1 MTKLLILAALLL
13 AVVGG
18 LTYTF
23 MSSASPLAAQTV
35 LATRSLDATDVE
47 PHTSVTVT
55 VTLADDYSGRVAR
68 VVETLDSGLIFDH
81 TSVTG
86 DAQYRP
92 AESDPAGGVLVFN
105 MFGLGGIAGDS
116 FSYKVWSADDG
127 SYDINGV
134 LTDGE
139 QMDHIIAASTVNVS
153 TTPPQTGPQP
163 AMNDLDFDVVRAT
176 AYSGAAVSAVG
187 HPIGSASQL
196 MWTIDTE
203 MARKSGDGEVTRK
216 DGSVVI
222 ATVGDFQVV
231 ETSAGS
237 NAFYLEVKN
246 SNPGISGGADDISV
260 NLTYVDADDMEL
272 ITTLTGVINEQ
283 EALSFTNAPFVF
295 TVPQNTGYGI
305 PIGNFAVSGDVA
317 GENLDGIISG
327 DDAKKF
333 SVNDDNMTI
342 LRKNGELLDV
352 RDYEFNLTVNGD
364 AGIAGRVLR
373 ADVTVR
379 VTASNDGH
387 IAPAEFTETIPE
399 NMPGAGLV
407 KATTEVGAPIE
418 SIVTNPD
425 NDTLKYSIEGAGA
438 APFDIDP
445 DTGQI
450 TVGPDDIGDNGS
462 DGENDTYNFDIR
474 VSDNVSAND
483 VIIAA
488 TVTVDVNNPVMAKT
502 DDLPDGVTEDDGV
515 YSYSTD
521 PVAGTANGVPLLDL
535 SMLVDAGEGDVNDT
549 LTYVADIMPNEP
561 LLVNDAGMLI
571 LTHVPRAVE
580 DKLSGDYEFSVD
592 IDDGYNSGNGAD
604 ENITIKLTVN
614 VKPKPAQSTPS
625 LTANIDENM
634 TDVVQ
639 AALADLDSSDNSSL
653 AALQAEIEASGGVTY
668 VHTGGSNGGGPG
680 AGAIFSV
687 DGETGAVM
695 LDVAQDAETL
705 TAMPT
710 VVFQVD
716 RMSDRAVLG
725 IVFVAVRINNVNE
738 APVFGAAPELSVS
751 EKAQVNTNVGDPITA
766 ADEDT
771 GDTITYSIEGDDAAS
786 FKVMPATGQIQV
798 KNNGLA
804 LGDKMV
810 TLVATDSEGLTDELA
825 LTITVIDENDAPSFD
840 SPYKTEFTVD
850 EQDNVAKAQVL
861 DTYNATDDDGTD
873 ALQGVKFVLTDSD
886 DARHFMI
893 TNDTEGGVH
902 TGVLSVK
909 AGANLDVD
917 AAGTKSEYELLLAV
931 CDKLNACSEKIDITV
946 TIKPMNDNAPVINS
960 GARKSVPV
968 AENTARDV
976 MLESYKAD
984 DADGDKVNYSID
996 GPGSKSFYIT
1006 DEGELKTLE
1015 SLDAD
1020 PDTTTTPVT
1029 PPTPCGAAGCVLKV
1043 IASDGEKRDTM
1054 DVTVV
1059 VHNDEDSVS
1068 TFTVTKANPVPGV
1081 SMGVPDSALA
1091 DTKTSKMGIP
1101 ERPADQ
1107 PATGGKDVDAP
1118 VNFVSA
1124 DWGSWGTVLRVA
1136 VTAQSPDADC
1146 GMAVPGQNNNQCVYI
1161 DVESDS
1167 AGNKFRLEA
1176 YRSTSQ
1182 ENLFVAAVML
1192 VEKDPTDDGD
1202 GKDGDRNNPIY
1213 KHDAG
1218 PGVVRLEA
1226 DEEDEVIFRLVG
1238 STAPPIAIDVENENP
1253 EFNNFAPAHESAFD
1267 DGDVEYT
1274 FTITD
1279 PVSGIPEPEDLAGDN
1294 DGDGDYM
1301 PLVALIATSQCHTK
1315 DPNDKAYSMVDSKVT
1330 AGNALWCKSTPE
1342 IRQVVDDKD
1351 FDEIDDGFEVETKIV
1366 LPENQARYV
1375 TFIVCDNAGN
1385 CAMYTPDENKEKE
1398 ALAEITIDTEDPDL
1412 IEARTGVAWDSTDSK
1427 YDDDSTFIQLLFNDL
1442 TALDPT
1448 SVEADDFDIEGHTIK
1463 AVHWYDVSDTDDD
1476 TVWGDDDA
1484 SNDPGPGDFAY
1495 GGTNTKRGHPLRQS
1509 IRNSVFIELEDE
1521 LAPDE
1526 TPDVTIV
1533 PNGVMDSA
1541 GNEQDDDD
1549 VEADD
1554 WIAPSFTV
1562 VSIVSPRTPEG
1573 SSNQLAG
1580 DGDEVVITL
1589 TSDERI
1595 QQTRPLVTVTYVNA
1609 PKNCVN
1615 TVKSDDYARGEIMTD
1630 TAGCGKSATG
1640 GTLGKTF
1647 ERVSNT
1653 EWIVTVD
1660 EPNDTGY
1667 YNIHIEGNDRSEQR
1681 NKGSEGIAAGS
1692 IATKFFERDG
1702 DVNSDDAHYFQGDI
1716 NLSNPGVRVSGT
1728 QIEETEPT
1736 LEFKTPLF
1744 VELDFTRPYI
1754 DDCAMGEDKKY
1765 KDANC
1770 YAESDE
1776 YAKDSFD
1783 AVTVTS
1789 FTLNGTDMTDMVKT
1803 TDDETFLVS
1812 IENIS
1817 IGDHEIEIMAVDQ
1830 AGNTLDK
1837 ALSVEF
1843 EVEERDD
1850 FSKRLNPG
1858 WNLVSLPGEPADSD
1872 ISVVFGADV
1881 EVRTVYTYNPII
1893 PGGWMVAVRETTDS
1907 EWQGDL
1913 KEITARQGYWVL
1925 SDAIQDWDVS
1935 IPRLAGGAV
1944 GTGTPI
1950 QPPVIALYAGWN
1962 LVPVIDVTGDFD
1974 SKVGGKKGISATAY
1988 LQSLDDG
1995 LDLAR
2000 VLGFDTITNTWST
2013 IMAPE
2018 GGSSADPL
2026 EYGKAYW
2033 VFVRQAASLV
2043 PGN

>member
-1 MTKLLILAALLL
+1 MTKLLILAALMLS
-13 AVVGG
+13 VIGG
-18 LTYTF
+18 LTL
-23 MSSASPLAAQTV
+23 MSSSSPLAAQTAP
-35 LATRSLDATDVE
+35 ATRSLDSSIVKPGAEVM
-47 PHTSVTVT
+47 VTVT
-55 VTLADDYSGRVAR
+55 IADDYAGSLAQFTEMLPDGFAYKAGTLSGGRFSGGSYSGGNLVVNKVDLNGNSLAGTSISYTVTASRTDGDYNFSGTLKDASGGTHTLADTPIAVSSGPAPNEVNAGNFD
-68 VVETLDSGLIFDH
+68 VVPAAALKGATVSGVGNPI
-81 TSVTG
+81 
-86 DAQYRP
+86 
-92 AESDPAGGVLVFN
+92 ESDPLEWDVSDVAGEGKATIEN
-105 MFGLGGIAGDS
+105 AG
-116 FSYKVWSADDG
+116 
-127 SYDINGV
+127 
-134 LTDGE
+134 
-139 QMDHIIAASTVNVS
+139 
-153 TTPPQTGPQP
+153 
-163 AMNDLDFDVVRAT
+163 
-176 AYSGAAVSAVG
+176 AVG
-187 HPIGSASQL
+187 
-196 MWTIDTE
+196 D
-203 MARKSGDGEVTRK
+203 
-216 DGSVVI
+216 
-222 ATVGDFQVV
+222 DFQIV
-231 ETSAGS
+231 EAGS
-237 NAFYLEVKN
+237 NKYRLKVVN
-246 SNPGISGGADDISV
+246 SGAPSLNGSQRISV
-260 NLTYVDADDMEL
+260 DLTYDDDTTVILSGMITERDALEFMNDADGD
-272 ITTLTGVINEQ
+272 G
-283 EALSFTNAPFVF
+283 FVF
-295 TVPQNTGYGI
+295 TVPANVAKGT
-305 PIGNFAVSGDVA
+305 PIGSFKVSGRVVNDD
-317 GENLDGIISG
+317 GSKEPLDGIITNDVDAEPFDVRDG
-327 DDAKKF
+327 D
-333 SVNDDNMTI
+333 MTI
-342 LRKNGELLDV
+342 FKSKEGLLDV
-352 RDYEFNLTVNGD
+352 RDYKFKLTVNGD
-364 AGIAGRVLR
+364 AGIAKRVIR
-373 ADVTVR
+373 TDVTVR
-379 VTASNDGH
+379 VTASNQKH
-387 IAPAEFTETIPE
+387 TAPDTFEPPPVRE

-407 KATTEVGAPIE
+407 SATTVVGDA
-418 SIVTNPD
+418 SVGVMRPD
-425 NDTLKYSIEGAGA
+425 NDELKYSIEGDV
-438 APFDIDP
+438 PFEIHEE
-445 DTGQI
+445 TGVV
-450 TVGPDDIGDNGS
+450 TVGPDDIGGDAE
-462 DGENDTYNFDIR
+462 DGNIEYNFDIR
-474 VSDNVSAND
+474 VSDDVSAND
-483 VIIAA
+483 AIIAA
-488 TVTVDVNNPVMAKT
+488 TVTVDVNDPVMAKT
-502 DDLPDGVTEDDGV
+502 DDLPDGVSEDGGT
-515 YSYSTD
+515 YSFSTD

-535 SMLVDAGEGDVNDT
+535 SMLVDAGEGDDDT
-549 LTYVADIMPNEP
+549 LTYVDDISPTMP
-561 LLVNDAGMLI
+561 LLVDGSGMLI

-634 TDVVQ
+634 TGPVQ

-687 DGETGAVM
+687 DSATGAVM
-695 LDVAQDAETL
+695 LDVEQDAETL

-725 IVFVAVRINNVNE
+725 IVFVSVRINNVNE

-771 GDTITYSIEGDDAAS
+771 GDTVTYSIEGDDAAS

-798 KNNGLA
+798 KNNGLM

-825 LTITVIDENDAPSFD
+825 LTIAVIDENDAPSFD
-840 SPYKTEFTVD
+840 SPYMTEFKVD
-850 EQDNVAKAQVL
+850 EQDEAKASDL
-861 DTYNATDDDGTD
+861 HTYNATDADGTD

-893 TNDTEGGVH
+893 TNNTNSGVH

-917 AAGTKSEYELLLAV
+917 AAGMKSEYELLLAV

-960 GARKSVPV
+960 GARATVPV
-968 AENTARDV
+968 FENAARDM
-976 MLESYKAD
+976 MLESYMAT
-984 DADGDKVNYSID
+984 DADGDAISYTIS
-996 GPGSKSFYIT
+996 GPGSSSFYIT
-1006 DEGELKTLE
+1006 DEGNLMTLE

-1020 PDTTTTPVT
+1020 SM
-1029 PPTPCGAAGCVLKV
+1029 TPCGSAGCMLKV
-1043 IASDGEKRDTM
+1043 TASDGEKSDTKN
-1054 DVTVV
+1054 VTVSV
-1059 VHNDEDSVS
+1059 QNAEDSVS

-1081 SMGVPDSALA
+1081 SMGDPDSALA
-1091 DTKTSKMGIP
+1091 DTKTSKMGIA

-1136 VTAQSPDADC
+1136 VTAQSPDAAC
-1146 GMAVPGQNNNQCVYI
+1146 GEAVGDADRNNNQCVYI

-1176 YRSTSQ
+1176 YRSAKQ

-1202 GKDGDRNNPIY
+1202 GKDGDRNNPVY

-1315 DPNDKAYSMVDSKVT
+1315 DMNDKAYSKVDSKMT
-1330 AGNALWCKSTPE
+1330 AGNDLWCKSTPE

-1476 TVWGDDDA
+1476 TAWGDDDD
-1484 SNDPGPGDFAY
+1484 STTPSRFAK
-1495 GGTNTKRGHPLRQS
+1495 GGTTTKRGHPLRQS

-1562 VSIVSPRTPEG
+1562 VSMVSPRTPEG

-1615 TVKSDDYARGEIMTD
+1615 TVKSDDYARGEIKTD
-1630 TAGCGKSATG
+1630 IAGCGKSATG

-1893 PGGWMVAVRETTDS
+1893 PGGWMVAVRETASS

-1962 LVPVIDVTGDFD
+1962 LVPVIDVTGNF
-1974 SKVGGKKGISATAY
+1974 SGSGISATAY

-2018 GGSSADPL
+2018 GGSSADTL